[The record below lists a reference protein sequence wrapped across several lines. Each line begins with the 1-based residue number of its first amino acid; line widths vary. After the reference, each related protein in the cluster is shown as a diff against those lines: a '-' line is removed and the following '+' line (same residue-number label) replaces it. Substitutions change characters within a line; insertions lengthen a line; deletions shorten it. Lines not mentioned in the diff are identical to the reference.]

1 MLRLYTYFRSSA
13 AYRVRIALN
22 LKGLPYETA
31 AVNLARNSGEQHES
45 EFHGVNPQELIPV
58 LVDGE
63 RVIRQS
69 LAIVEYLDETYPG
82 ARLLPVTARERARA
96 RGLAQLIACDIH
108 PVQNLKV
115 LDRLRDAGKLFW
127 RRDADFKPEK
137 DARTVR
143 LYVSSPEGQAWELL
157 VTGPK
162 WYDTR
167 AEKGGGGGIDLVM
180 HLLSLD
186 FVQSV
191 KLLAAGAG
199 AGVAGQRRPVQPQ

>member
-1 MLRLYTYFRSSA
+1 M
-13 AYRVRIALN
+13 
-22 LKGLPYETA
+22 
-31 AVNLARNSGEQHES
+31 ARKS
-45 EFHGVNPQELIPV
+45 F
-58 LVDGE
+58 D
-63 RVIRQS
+63 
-69 LAIVEYLDETYPG
+69 DETL
-82 ARLLPVTARERARA
+82 RWVREMP
-96 RGLAQLIACDIH
+96 LSQ
-108 PVQNLKV
+108 V

-137 DARTVR
+137 DVRTVR
-143 LYVSSPEGQAWELL
+143 LYVSSPEGHAWELL

-191 KLLAAGAG
+191 KLLASG
-199 AGVAGQRRPVQPQ
+199 AGVAGQRHPVRLQ

>member
-1 MLRLYTYFRSSA
+1 M
-13 AYRVRIALN
+13 
-22 LKGLPYETA
+22 
-31 AVNLARNSGEQHES
+31 ARKS
-45 EFHGVNPQELIPV
+45 F
-58 LVDGE
+58 D
-63 RVIRQS
+63 
-69 LAIVEYLDETYPG
+69 DETL
-82 ARLLPVTARERARA
+82 RWVREMP
-96 RGLAQLIACDIH
+96 LSQ
-108 PVQNLKV
+108 V

-186 FVQSV
+186 FVESV

>member
-1 MLRLYTYFRSSA
+1 M
-13 AYRVRIALN
+13 
-22 LKGLPYETA
+22 
-31 AVNLARNSGEQHES
+31 ARKS
-45 EFHGVNPQELIPV
+45 F
-58 LVDGE
+58 D
-63 RVIRQS
+63 
-69 LAIVEYLDETYPG
+69 DET
-82 ARLLPVTARERARA
+82 LKWVREMP
-96 RGLAQLIACDIH
+96 LSL
-108 PVQNLKV
+108 V

-127 RRDADFKPEK
+127 RRDVDFKPEK
-137 DARTVR
+137 DSRTVR

-199 AGVAGQRRPVQPQ
+199 VAGQRRPAQPQ

>member
-1 MLRLYTYFRSSA
+1 MSSPKRLFDASSRKPLVGNSSELSIRGAQGAKRPKWFSPRASA
-13 AYRVRIALN
+13 APLLSVRPGGFL
-22 LKGLPYETA
+22 
-31 AVNLARNSGEQHES
+31 S
-45 EFHGVNPQELIPV
+45 
-58 LVDGE
+58 
-63 RVIRQS
+63 VILEVRMAKRS
-69 LAIVEYLDETYPG
+69 FDDETL
-82 ARLLPVTARERARA
+82 RWVREMP
-96 RGLAQLIACDIH
+96 LSL
-108 PVQNLKV
+108 V

-127 RRDADFKPEK
+127 RRDVDFKPEK
-137 DARTVR
+137 DSRTVR

-199 AGVAGQRRPVQPQ
+199 VAGQRRPAQPQ